1 MDGRREEGN
10 GVRESWVRDMM
21 ARRERKKQSSRSS
34 LTLIWQRRSFIETDS
49 LFCLA
54 GHTSLSLS
62 CSFALH
68 LLPCFSFHSASH
80 PSNLTLDFSFISHS
94 LHSPLLVSAASQCSV
109 ELRGARPASRVTSEL
124 GVELCDVLSL
134 LCHYSRSFTILKWN
148 VGNRTVWNGDQ
159 SNTLYANK

>member
-124 GVELCDVLSL
+124 GRVMRCVILAVSL
-134 LCHYSRSFTILKWN
+134 QPQFHHFEVKRWKQNCVKW
-148 VGNRTVWNGDQ
+148 RPI
-159 SNTLYANK
+159 